1 MNRTAPNGDSYLI
14 KENHI
19 EAAGG
24 IKEAIHRAQTAN
36 TNHRKI
42 EVEVRSV
49 AELQE
54 ALEERVDQILL
65 DNMTAETM
73 KQAVELTAGKVP
85 LEASGNVTL
94 ENVRQVAE
102 TGVDFISVGSLTHSV
117 KALDLSFIVEHQKV

>member
-1 MNRTAPNGDSYLI
+1 
-14 KENHI
+14 
-19 EAAGG
+19 
-24 IKEAIHRAQTAN
+24 
-36 TNHRKI
+36 
-42 EVEVRSV
+42 VEVRSV